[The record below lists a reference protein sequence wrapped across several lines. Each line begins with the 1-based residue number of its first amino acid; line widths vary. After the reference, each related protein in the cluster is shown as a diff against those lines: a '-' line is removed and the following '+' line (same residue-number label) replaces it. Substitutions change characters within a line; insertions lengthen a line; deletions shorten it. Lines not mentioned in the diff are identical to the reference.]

1 MTLNSKY
8 SVIFDDAF
16 NYVQTNV
23 SLRNLTPDY
32 DWLLYKDYGFVPD
45 YFKIRSIGKSVFQRF
60 LNYTVSNRLN
70 GFSPSYVVLKRF
82 VVLFYQ
88 LPILAPYQD
97 SFHWL
102 LSRLKKAPSDMM
114 NWTLVEF
121 FWFMVVWSEKV
132 EQNGFDFTLIKRQ
145 ANQQCLDMVNKV
157 IGKNIES
164 WDMKALVHA
173 ACYANWLDVV
183 VPDYQDREVAT
194 IQRLAEI
201 LQDDQYPLH
210 LESFTSCLQGFPP
223 SCMSVIMLVRSF
235 LICW

>member
-1 MTLNSKY
+1 
-8 SVIFDDAF
+8 
-16 NYVQTNV
+16 
-23 SLRNLTPDY
+23 
-32 DWLLYKDYGFVPD
+32 
-45 YFKIRSIGKSVFQRF
+45 
-60 LNYTVSNRLN
+60 
-70 GFSPSYVVLKRF
+70 
-82 VVLFYQ
+82 
-88 LPILAPYQD
+88 
-97 SFHWL
+97 
-102 LSRLKKAPSDMM
+102 MM

-201 LQDDQYPLH
+201 LKMINTLYILKVLH
-210 LESFTSCLQGFPP
+210 HVCRGFPP